1 MLVSTN
7 TQLNILVA
15 NSTNKVLKEVLKE
28 ADVKTLV
35 SSQNKDLN
43 ISTLLKSL
51 FSNIQNNSKSNETIL
66 NLLKNSNLNKDLGSF
81 TSNLQSLVKS
91 LPNDKS
97 TEQLKTFLQKFSI
110 TPEQTT
116 SKEVKEQ
123 IQKSGIFLESKL
135 LNQATNPNSKNENS
149 LLNDM
154 KAVLLKTKAQLEAQI
169 SNQAKSQVPT
179 QSKVEV
185 TPPQNSSQAIT
196 QNVSKENI
204 NIPEILK
211 QIDKLLT
218 QIKNLE
224 TSNVKEQITKPNI
237 NNEAKSNI
245 TNESKPTQQVNQQ
258 ANTQTIK
265 SDSPLLN
272 DIKNILTKVQ
282 AQLQSQISNQS
293 KVEVTPPQNSSQAIT
308 QNVSKENI
316 NIPEIL
322 KQIDKL
328 LTQIKNLETSNIKE
342 QITKPNINNEPKATQ
357 QVNQQV
363 STQTIKSDSPL
374 LNDIKNI
381 LTKVQAQLQAQVSN
395 QAKAQVPTQSK
406 VEVTPPQNSSQAIT
420 QNVSKENIN
429 IPETLKQIDKLLTQI
444 KNLETSNVKE
454 QITKPNI
461 NNEAKSNIT
470 NESKPTQQVNQQVT
484 TQTIKSDSPLLND
497 IKNILTKVQAQLQAQ
512 VSNQDKAEGT
522 VHTSSKQL
530 DSSQVKEQQIKS
542 TVQSTSQLLQ
552 MKMQIKEEAKSQAQ
566 ILNKENINVKDTL
579 KQIDKILTDIK
590 KIDLQNPKDA
600 AVKLSTNLDA
610 KTATQTNTFAIK
622 TDSPIFNDIKT
633 VLSKVQAQLQNQ
645 IQNQAKDID
654 EIKHHITKDIDHKE
668 TLKHVDKLLTQ
679 IDYHQLYSIA
689 NSSNN
694 VYIPFLWDLLEDG
707 SIDIKKVDEKK
718 FYCLID
724 LTLKDLGKINLHLYL
739 YEDDKLD
746 ISVFVEKDDTKQ
758 LIRQKAT
765 MLRQEL
771 NGTGISVIGLNI
783 HTLKEDTKQNFYK
796 QDDNFDFGV
805 NIKV

>member
-28 ADVKTLV
+28 ADVKTLIT
-35 SSQNKDLN
+35 SQNKDLN
-43 ISTLLKSL
+43 VSTLLKSL

-81 TSNLQSLVKS
+81 TSNLQSLVKA
-91 LPNDKS
+91 LPDDKS

-169 SNQAKSQVPT
+169 ST
-179 QSKVEV
+179 QSKTQVSNQKVE
-185 TPPQNSSQAIT
+185 TTPQNSNQAIT
-196 QNVSKENI
+196 QS
-204 NIPEILK
+204 
-211 QIDKLLT
+211 
-218 QIKNLE
+218 
-224 TSNVKEQITKPNI
+224 
-237 NNEAKSNI
+237 
-245 TNESKPTQQVNQQ
+245 
-258 ANTQTIK
+258 
-265 SDSPLLN
+265 
-272 DIKNILTKVQ
+272 
-282 AQLQSQISNQS
+282 
-293 KVEVTPPQNSSQAIT
+293 
-308 QNVSKENI
+308 
-316 NIPEIL
+316 
-322 KQIDKL
+322 
-328 LTQIKNLETSNIKE
+328 
-342 QITKPNINNEPKATQ
+342 
-357 QVNQQV
+357 
-363 STQTIKSDSPL
+363 
-374 LNDIKNI
+374 
-381 LTKVQAQLQAQVSN
+381 
-395 QAKAQVPTQSK
+395 
-406 VEVTPPQNSSQAIT
+406 
-420 QNVSKENIN
+420 VSKENIN
-429 IPETLKQIDKLLTQI
+429 IPETLKQIDKLLIQI
-444 KNLETSNVKE
+444 KNLET
-454 QITKPNI
+454 PNI
-461 NNEAKSNIT
+461 P
-470 NESKPTQQVNQQVT
+470 NESKPTQQVSQQT
-484 TQTIKSDSPLLND
+484 TTTSAQSIKSDSILLND
-497 IKNILTKVQAQLQAQ
+497 IKNILTKVQAQLQGQ
-512 VSNQDKAEGT
+512 VSNQKVETTPQNSNQAITQSISKENINIPQTLKQIDKLLVQIKNLETPNIKEQVVKPNIPNESKPTQQVSQQTTTTSAQSIKSDSVLLNDIKNILTKVQAQLQGQVSNEKIQST
-522 VHTSSKQL
+522 VDNPSKQVETTP
-530 DSSQVKEQQIKS
+530 QGKEQQIKS

-552 MKMQIKEEAKSQAQ
+552 MKVQLKEEAKPQAQ
-566 ILNKENINVKDTL
+566 NLNKENINVKDTL

-600 AVKLSTNLDA
+600 AVKIATNLDA
-610 KTATQTNTFAIK
+610 KTALQSNTFSIK
-622 TDSPIFNDIKT
+622 TDSPMFNDIKT

-645 IQNQAKDID
+645 IQNQ
-654 EIKHHITKDIDHKE
+654 TKDIDDIKPHISKDADPKDI
-668 TLKHVDKLLTQ
+668 LKHVDKLLTQ

-694 VYIPFLWDLLEDG
+694 VYVPFLWDLLEDG
-707 SIDIKKVDEKK
+707 SIDIKKADDEK

-765 MLRQEL
+765 SLRREL

-796 QDDNFDFGV
+796 QDDDFDFGV

>member
-28 ADVKTLV
+28 ADVKTLIT
-35 SSQNKDLN
+35 SQNKDLN
-43 ISTLLKSL
+43 VSTLLKSL

-81 TSNLQSLVKS
+81 TSNLQSLVKA
-91 LPNDKS
+91 LPDDKS

-169 SNQAKSQVPT
+169 ST
-179 QSKVEV
+179 QSKTQVSNQKVE
-185 TPPQNSSQAIT
+185 TTPQNSNQAIT
-196 QNVSKENI
+196 QSVSKENI
-204 NIPEILK
+204 NIPETLK
-211 QIDKLLT
+211 QIDKLLI

-224 TSNVKEQITKPNI
+224 TLSTKEQV
-237 NNEAKSNI
+237 SNQSTT
-245 TNESKPTQQVNQQ
+245 TNQS
-258 ANTQTIK
+258 IK

-282 AQLQSQISNQS
+282 AQLQG
-293 KVEVTPPQNSSQAIT
+293 
-308 QNVSKENI
+308 
-316 NIPEIL
+316 
-322 KQIDKL
+322 
-328 LTQIKNLETSNIKE
+328 
-342 QITKPNINNEPKATQ
+342 
-357 QVNQQV
+357 
-363 STQTIKSDSPL
+363 
-374 LNDIKNI
+374 
-381 LTKVQAQLQAQVSN
+381 QVSN
-395 QAKAQVPTQSK
+395 QKVENTPQNNNQSITQS
-406 VEVTPPQNSSQAIT
+406 VN
-420 QNVSKENIN
+420 KENIN

-444 KNLETSNVKE
+444 KNLETPNSKE
-454 QITKPNI
+454 QVARP
-461 NNEAKSNIT
+461 NIT
-470 NESKPTQQVNQQVT
+470 NESKPTQQVSQQTTTTNQS
-484 TQTIKSDSPLLND
+484 IKSDSPLLND
-497 IKNILTKVQAQLQAQ
+497 IKNILTKVQAQLQGQ
-512 VSNQDKAEGT
+512 VSNQKVETTPQNNNQTITQSVSKENINIPQTLKQIDKLLVQIKNLET
-522 VHTSSKQL
+522 PNVKEQVVKPNITNESKPTQQISQQTTTTSAQSIKSDSPLLTDIKNILTKVQAQLQGQVSNEKTQSAVDNPSKQVET
-530 DSSQVKEQQIKS
+530 SPQGKEQQIKS

-552 MKMQIKEEAKSQAQ
+552 MKVQLKEEAKTQAQ
-566 ILNKENINVKDTL
+566 NSIKENINVKDTL

-600 AVKLSTNLDA
+600 AVKIATNLDG
-610 KTATQTNTFAIK
+610 KTALQSNTFSIK
-622 TDSPIFNDIKT
+622 TDSPVFNDIKT

-645 IQNQAKDID
+645 IQNQSKDID
-654 EIKHHITKDIDHKE
+654 EIKPHISKDADPKE
-668 TLKHVDKLLTQ
+668 ILKHVDKLLTQ

-694 VYIPFLWDLLEDG
+694 VYVPFLWDLLEDG
-707 SIDIKKVDEKK
+707 SIDIKKADDEK

-746 ISVFVEKDDTKQ
+746 ISVFVEKEDTKQ

-765 MLRQEL
+765 SLRREL

-796 QDDNFDFGV
+796 QDDDFDFGV

>member
-1 MLVSTN
+1 
-7 TQLNILVA
+7 
-15 NSTNKVLKEVLKE
+15 
-28 ADVKTLV
+28 
-35 SSQNKDLN
+35 
-43 ISTLLKSL
+43 
-51 FSNIQNNSKSNETIL
+51 
-66 NLLKNSNLNKDLGSF
+66 LNKDLGSF
-81 TSNLQSLVKS
+81 TSNLQSLVKA
-91 LPNDKS
+91 LPDDKS

-169 SNQAKSQVPT
+169 ST
-179 QSKVEV
+179 QSKTQVSNQKVE
-185 TPPQNSSQAIT
+185 TTPQNSNQAIT
-196 QNVSKENI
+196 QSVSKENI
-204 NIPEILK
+204 NIPETLK
-211 QIDKLLT
+211 QIDKLLI

-224 TSNVKEQITKPNI
+224 TLSTKEQV
-237 NNEAKSNI
+237 SNQSTT
-245 TNESKPTQQVNQQ
+245 TNQS
-258 ANTQTIK
+258 IK

-282 AQLQSQISNQS
+282 AQLQG
-293 KVEVTPPQNSSQAIT
+293 
-308 QNVSKENI
+308 
-316 NIPEIL
+316 
-322 KQIDKL
+322 
-328 LTQIKNLETSNIKE
+328 
-342 QITKPNINNEPKATQ
+342 
-357 QVNQQV
+357 
-363 STQTIKSDSPL
+363 
-374 LNDIKNI
+374 
-381 LTKVQAQLQAQVSN
+381 QVSN
-395 QAKAQVPTQSK
+395 QKVENTPQNNNQSITQS
-406 VEVTPPQNSSQAIT
+406 VN
-420 QNVSKENIN
+420 KENIN

-444 KNLETSNVKE
+444 KNLETPNSKE
-454 QITKPNI
+454 QVARP
-461 NNEAKSNIT
+461 NIT
-470 NESKPTQQVNQQVT
+470 NESKPTQQVSQQTTTTNQS
-484 TQTIKSDSPLLND
+484 IKSDSPLLND
-497 IKNILTKVQAQLQAQ
+497 IKNILTKVQAQLQGQ
-512 VSNQDKAEGT
+512 VSNQKVETTPQNNNQTITQSVSKENINIPQTLKQIDKLLVQIKNLET
-522 VHTSSKQL
+522 PNVKEQVVKPNITNESKPTQQISQQTTTTSAQSIKSDSPLLTDIKNILTKVQAQLQGQVSNEKTQSAVDNPSKQVET
-530 DSSQVKEQQIKS
+530 SPQGKEQQIKS

-552 MKMQIKEEAKSQAQ
+552 MKVQLKEEAKTQAQ
-566 ILNKENINVKDTL
+566 NSIKENINVKDTL

-600 AVKLSTNLDA
+600 AVKIATNLDG
-610 KTATQTNTFAIK
+610 KTALQSNTFSIK
-622 TDSPIFNDIKT
+622 TDSPVFNDIKT

-645 IQNQAKDID
+645 IQNQSKDID
-654 EIKHHITKDIDHKE
+654 EIKPHISKDADPKE
-668 TLKHVDKLLTQ
+668 ILKHVDKLLTQ

-694 VYIPFLWDLLEDG
+694 VYVPFLWDLLEDG
-707 SIDIKKVDEKK
+707 SIDIKKADDEK

-746 ISVFVEKDDTKQ
+746 ISVFVEKEDTKQ

-765 MLRQEL
+765 SLRREL

-796 QDDNFDFGV
+796 QDDDFDFGV

>member
-28 ADVKTLV
+28 ADVKTLIT
-35 SSQNKDLN
+35 SQNKDLN
-43 ISTLLKSL
+43 VSTLLKSL

-81 TSNLQSLVKS
+81 TSNLQSLVKA
-91 LPNDKS
+91 LPDDKS

-169 SNQAKSQVPT
+169 STQSKTQVSN
-179 QSKVEV
+179 QSKVE
-185 TPPQNSSQAIT
+185 TTPQNSNQAIT
-196 QNVSKENI
+196 QSISKENI
-204 NIPEILK
+204 NIPQTLK
-211 QIDKLLT
+211 QIDKLLI

-224 TSNVKEQITKPNI
+224 TANIKEQVAKPNI
-237 NNEAKSNI
+237 S
-245 TNESKPTQQVNQQ
+245 NESKPTQQVSQQ
-258 ANTQTIK
+258 TTTTSAQSIK
-265 SDSPLLN
+265 SDSVLLN

-282 AQLQSQISNQS
+282 AQLQG
-293 KVEVTPPQNSSQAIT
+293 
-308 QNVSKENI
+308 
-316 NIPEIL
+316 
-322 KQIDKL
+322 
-328 LTQIKNLETSNIKE
+328 
-342 QITKPNINNEPKATQ
+342 
-357 QVNQQV
+357 
-363 STQTIKSDSPL
+363 
-374 LNDIKNI
+374 
-381 LTKVQAQLQAQVSN
+381 QVSN
-395 QAKAQVPTQSK
+395 EKIQS
-406 VEVTPPQNSSQAIT
+406 
-420 QNVSKENIN
+420 
-429 IPETLKQIDKLLTQI
+429 
-444 KNLETSNVKE
+444 
-454 QITKPNI
+454 
-461 NNEAKSNIT
+461 
-470 NESKPTQQVNQQVT
+470 
-484 TQTIKSDSPLLND
+484 
-497 IKNILTKVQAQLQAQ
+497 
-512 VSNQDKAEGT
+512 T
-522 VHTSSKQL
+522 VDNPSKQVETTP
-530 DSSQVKEQQIKS
+530 QGKEQQIKS

-552 MKMQIKEEAKSQAQ
+552 MKVQLKEEAKPQAQ
-566 ILNKENINVKDTL
+566 NLNKENINVKDTL

-600 AVKLSTNLDA
+600 AVKITTNLDA
-610 KTATQTNTFAIK
+610 KTALQSNTFSIK
-622 TDSPIFNDIKT
+622 ADSPIFNDIKT

-645 IQNQAKDID
+645 IQNQ
-654 EIKHHITKDIDHKE
+654 TKDIDDIKPHISKDADPKDI
-668 TLKHVDKLLTQ
+668 LKHVDKLLTQ

-694 VYIPFLWDLLEDG
+694 VYVPFLWDLLEDG
-707 SIDIKKVDEKK
+707 SIDIKKTDDEK

-765 MLRQEL
+765 SLRREL

-796 QDDNFDFGV
+796 QDDDFDFGV

>member
-28 ADVKTLV
+28 ADVKTLIT
-35 SSQNKDLN
+35 SQNKDLN
-43 ISTLLKSL
+43 VSTLLKSL
-51 FSNIQNNSKSNETIL
+51 FNNIQNNSKSNETIL

-91 LPNDKS
+91 LPDDKS

-169 SNQAKSQVPT
+169 SNQVKVQVPS
-179 QSKVEV
+179 QSKVE
-185 TPPQNSSQAIT
+185 TPLQNSNQTIS
-196 QNVSKENI
+196 QNVSKE
-204 NIPEILK
+204 
-211 QIDKLLT
+211 
-218 QIKNLE
+218 
-224 TSNVKEQITKPNI
+224 S
-237 NNEAKSNI
+237 
-245 TNESKPTQQVNQQ
+245 
-258 ANTQTIK
+258 
-265 SDSPLLN
+265 
-272 DIKNILTKVQ
+272 
-282 AQLQSQISNQS
+282 
-293 KVEVTPPQNSSQAIT
+293 
-308 QNVSKENI
+308 
-316 NIPEIL
+316 
-322 KQIDKL
+322 
-328 LTQIKNLETSNIKE
+328 
-342 QITKPNINNEPKATQ
+342 
-357 QVNQQV
+357 
-363 STQTIKSDSPL
+363 
-374 LNDIKNI
+374 
-381 LTKVQAQLQAQVSN
+381 
-395 QAKAQVPTQSK
+395 
-406 VEVTPPQNSSQAIT
+406 
-420 QNVSKENIN
+420 IN

-454 QITKPNI
+454 QVTKPNI
-461 NNEAKSNIT
+461 N
-470 NESKPTQQVNQQVT
+470 NESKPTQQVNQQT
-484 TQTIKSDSPLLND
+484 TTTSTQTVKSDSPLLND
-497 IKNILTKVQAQLQAQ
+497 IKNVLTKVQAQLQSQISNQGKVEVPSQSKVETTPLQNSNQTITQNVSKENINIPETIKQIDKFLTQIKNLETSNVKEQVTKPNINNESKPTQQTTTTQTVKSDSPLLNDIKNVLTKVQAQ
-512 VSNQDKAEGT
+512 LQGQVNNQDKAQASNQKIETT
-522 VHTSSKQL
+522 VDNPSKQVENP
-530 DSSQVKEQQIKS
+530 QGKEQQIKS

-552 MKMQIKEEAKSQAQ
+552 MKIQIKEEAKPQ
-566 ILNKENINVKDTL
+566 IQNLNKDNINIKDTL

-600 AVKLSTNLDA
+600 AVKLATNLDA
-610 KTATQTNTFAIK
+610 KTALAPNTFSIK

-645 IQNQAKDID
+645 IQNQSKDID

-707 SIDIKKVDEKK
+707 SIDIKKADEEK

-746 ISVFVEKDDTKQ
+746 ISVFVEKEETKQ

-765 MLRQEL
+765 SLRREL

-796 QDDNFDFGV
+796 QDDDFDFGV

>member
-28 ADVKTLV
+28 ADVKTLIT
-35 SSQNKDLN
+35 SQNKDLN
-43 ISTLLKSL
+43 VSTLLKSL

-81 TSNLQSLVKS
+81 TSNLQSLVKA
-91 LPNDKS
+91 LPDDKS

-169 SNQAKSQVPT
+169 ST
-179 QSKVEV
+179 QSKTQVSNQKVE
-185 TPPQNSSQAIT
+185 TTPQNSNQAIT
-196 QNVSKENI
+196 QSISKENI
-204 NIPEILK
+204 NIPETLK
-211 QIDKLLT
+211 QIDKLLI

-224 TSNVKEQITKPNI
+224 TPSTKEQV
-237 NNEAKSNI
+237 SNQSTT
-245 TNESKPTQQVNQQ
+245 TNQS
-258 ANTQTIK
+258 IK

-282 AQLQSQISNQS
+282 AQLQG
-293 KVEVTPPQNSSQAIT
+293 
-308 QNVSKENI
+308 
-316 NIPEIL
+316 
-322 KQIDKL
+322 
-328 LTQIKNLETSNIKE
+328 
-342 QITKPNINNEPKATQ
+342 
-357 QVNQQV
+357 
-363 STQTIKSDSPL
+363 
-374 LNDIKNI
+374 
-381 LTKVQAQLQAQVSN
+381 QVSN
-395 QAKAQVPTQSK
+395 QKVENTPQNNNQSITQS
-406 VEVTPPQNSSQAIT
+406 VN
-420 QNVSKENIN
+420 KENIN

-444 KNLETSNVKE
+444 KNLETPNAKE
-454 QITKPNI
+454 QVARP
-461 NNEAKSNIT
+461 NIT
-470 NESKPTQQVNQQVT
+470 NESKPTQQVSQQTTTTNQS
-484 TQTIKSDSPLLND
+484 IKSDSPLLND
-497 IKNILTKVQAQLQAQ
+497 IKNILTKVQAQLQGQ
-512 VSNQDKAEGT
+512 VSNQKVENTLQNSNQAITQSVSKENINIPQTLKQIDKLLVQIKNLEMPNIKEQVVKPNISNESKTTQQVSQQTTTTSAQSIKSDSVLLNDIKNILTKVQAQLQGQVSNEKTQST
-522 VHTSSKQL
+522 VDNPSKQVETTP
-530 DSSQVKEQQIKS
+530 QGKEQQIKS

-552 MKMQIKEEAKSQAQ
+552 MKVQLKEEAKPQAQ
-566 ILNKENINVKDTL
+566 NSIKENINVKDTL

-600 AVKLSTNLDA
+600 AVKIATNLDA
-610 KTATQTNTFAIK
+610 KTALQSNTFSIK
-622 TDSPIFNDIKT
+622 TDSPVFNDIKT

-645 IQNQAKDID
+645 IQNQSKDID
-654 EIKHHITKDIDHKE
+654 EIKPHISKDADPKE
-668 TLKHVDKLLTQ
+668 ILKHVDKLLTQ

-694 VYIPFLWDLLEDG
+694 VYVPFLWDLLEDG
-707 SIDIKKVDEKK
+707 SIDIKKADDEK

-746 ISVFVEKDDTKQ
+746 ISVFVEKEDTKQ

-765 MLRQEL
+765 SLRREL

-796 QDDNFDFGV
+796 QDDDFDFGV

>member
-28 ADVKTLV
+28 ADVKTLIT
-35 SSQNKDLN
+35 SQNKDLN
-43 ISTLLKSL
+43 VSTLLKSL

-91 LPNDKS
+91 LPDDKS

-135 LNQATNPNSKNENS
+135 LNQATNPSSKNENS

-154 KAVLLKTKAQLEAQI
+154 KAVLLKTKVQLEAQI
-169 SNQAKSQVPT
+169 NT
-179 QSKVEV
+179 QSKTQVQNQNKVE
-185 TPPQNSSQAIT
+185 TTPQNSNQAIT
-196 QNVSKENI
+196 QNVNKENI
-204 NIPEILK
+204 NIPQTLK
-211 QIDKLLT
+211 QIDNLLT
-218 QIKNLE
+218 QIKKLE
-224 TSNVKEQITKPNI
+224 TSNIKEQVAKPNI
-237 NNEAKSNI
+237 NNE
-245 TNESKPTQQVNQQ
+245 SKPIQQ
-258 ANTQTIK
+258 ANQPTAQSIK
-265 SDSPLLN
+265 SDSALLN
-272 DIKNILTKVQ
+272 DIKDILTKVQ
-282 AQLQSQISNQS
+282 AQLQGQISNQP
-293 KVEVTPPQNSSQAIT
+293 VTQS
-308 QNVSKENI
+308 VSKENI
-316 NIPEIL
+316 NIPQTL
-322 KQIDKL
+322 KQIDNLLTQLKNLETSNIKEQVAKPNINNESKPTQQANQPTNPITAQNIKNDSVLLNDIKDILTKFQAQLQGQVSTQSKVENTPQNSNQVITQSANKENINIPQTLKQIDNL
-328 LTQIKNLETSNIKE
+328 LTQIKNLETSNIKD
-342 QITKPNINNEPKATQ
+342 QVTKPNINNESKPTQ
-357 QVNQQV
+357 QVSQQANPTTNPTTV
-363 STQTIKSDSPL
+363 QSIKSDSVL
-374 LNDIKNI
+374 LNNIKDI
-381 LTKVQAQLQAQVSN
+381 LTKVQAQLQGRVSN
-395 QAKAQVPTQSK
+395 EKTQST
-406 VEVTPPQNSSQAIT
+406 VNNPS
-420 QNVSKENIN
+420 
-429 IPETLKQIDKLLTQI
+429 KQI
-444 KNLETSNVKE
+444 ETSPQGKE
-454 QITKPNI
+454 
-461 NNEAKSNIT
+461 S
-470 NESKPTQQVNQQVT
+470 
-484 TQTIKSDSPLLND
+484 
-497 IKNILTKVQAQLQAQ
+497 
-512 VSNQDKAEGT
+512 
-522 VHTSSKQL
+522 
-530 DSSQVKEQQIKS
+530 QIKS
-542 TVQSTSQLLQ
+542 TLQSTSQLLQ
-552 MKMQIKEEAKSQAQ
+552 MKVQLKEEVQPQNQS
-566 ILNKENINVKDTL
+566 LNKENINVKDTL

-590 KIDLQNPKDA
+590 NIDLQNPKDA
-600 AVKLSTNLDA
+600 AVKITTSLDA
-610 KTATQTNTFAIK
+610 KTALPSNTFSIR

-633 VLSKVQAQLQNQ
+633 VLSKVQEQLQNQ

-654 EIKHHITKDIDHKE
+654 DIKSHISKDADPKEI
-668 TLKHVDKLLTQ
+668 LKHVDKLLTQ

-707 SIDIKKVDEKK
+707 SIDIKKADDEK

-746 ISVFVEKDDTKQ
+746 ISVFVEKEDTKQ

-765 MLRQEL
+765 SLRREL

-796 QDDNFDFGV
+796 QNDDFDFGV

>member
-28 ADVKTLV
+28 ADVKTLIT
-35 SSQNKDLN
+35 SQNKDLN
-43 ISTLLKSL
+43 VSTLLKSL

-81 TSNLQSLVKS
+81 TSNLQSLVKA
-91 LPNDKS
+91 LPDDKS

-135 LNQATNPNSKNENS
+135 LNQATNPSSKNENS

-154 KAVLLKTKAQLEAQI
+154 KAVLLKTKVQIEAQI
-169 SNQAKSQVPT
+169 NT
-179 QSKVEV
+179 QSKTQVQNQNKVE
-185 TPPQNSSQAIT
+185 TTPQNSNQAIT
-196 QNVSKENI
+196 QNVNKENI
-204 NIPEILK
+204 NIPQTLK
-211 QIDKLLT
+211 QID
-218 QIKNLE
+218 N
-224 TSNVKEQITKPNI
+224 
-237 NNEAKSNI
+237 
-245 TNESKPTQQVNQQ
+245 
-258 ANTQTIK
+258 
-265 SDSPLLN
+265 
-272 DIKNILTKVQ
+272 
-282 AQLQSQISNQS
+282 
-293 KVEVTPPQNSSQAIT
+293 
-308 QNVSKENI
+308 
-316 NIPEIL
+316 
-322 KQIDKL
+322 L

-342 QITKPNINNEPKATQ
+342 QVAKPNINNESKPIQ
-357 QVNQQV
+357 QANQPTAQ
-363 STQTIKSDSPL
+363 SIKSDSAL
-374 LNDIKNI
+374 LNDIKDI
-381 LTKVQAQLQAQVSN
+381 LTKVQAQLQGQVSN
-395 QAKAQVPTQSK
+395 QGVSKENSNIPQTLKQIDNLLTQLKNLETSNIKEQVAKPNINNELKPIKQVSQQANQPANPTNDQSIKSDSVLLNDIKDILTKFQAQLQGQVSTQSK
-406 VEVTPPQNSSQAIT
+406 VENTSQNSNQVIT
-420 QNVSKENIN
+420 QSANKENIN
-429 IPETLKQIDKLLTQI
+429 IPQTLKQIDNLLTQI
-444 KNLETSNVKE
+444 KNLETSNIKE
-454 QITKPNI
+454 QVTKPNI
-461 NNEAKSNIT
+461 N
-470 NESKPTQQVNQQVT
+470 NESKPTQQVSQPTNPT
-484 TQTIKSDSPLLND
+484 TVQSIKSDSILLND
-497 IKNILTKVQAQLQAQ
+497 IKDILTKVQAQLQGQ
-512 VSNQDKAEGT
+512 VSNEKTQST
-522 VHTSSKQL
+522 VDNPSKQIET
-530 DSSQVKEQQIKS
+530 SPQGKESQIKS
-542 TVQSTSQLLQ
+542 TLQSTSQLLQ
-552 MKMQIKEEAKSQAQ
+552 MKVQLKEEVQPQNQS
-566 ILNKENINVKDTL
+566 LNKENINVKDTL

-590 KIDLQNPKDA
+590 NIDLQNPKDA
-600 AVKLSTNLDA
+600 AVKITTSLDA
-610 KTATQTNTFAIK
+610 KTALPSNTFSIR

-633 VLSKVQAQLQNQ
+633 VLSKVQEQLQNQ

-654 EIKHHITKDIDHKE
+654 DIKSHISKDANPKEIF
-668 TLKHVDKLLTQ
+668 KHVDKLLTQ

-707 SIDIKKVDEKK
+707 SIDIKKADDEK

-746 ISVFVEKDDTKQ
+746 ISVFVEKEDTKQ

-765 MLRQEL
+765 SLRREL

-796 QDDNFDFGV
+796 QNDDFDFGV